1 MKEQMTISNETRI
14 KEIYQNLK
22 SDLTLC
28 IKFMRKK
35 HPENVEA
42 YFWTLERDEI
52 EKQLQVICKPFSYV
66 QQVQIGKVISD
77 LHTFIS
83 SYHEEWQTKNSKKL
97 SKKKSKSL
105 NEKTT
110 SEA

>member
-42 YFWTLERDEI
+42 YF
-52 EKQLQVICKPFSYV
+52 
-66 QQVQIGKVISD
+66 
-77 LHTFIS
+77 
-83 SYHEEWQTKNSKKL
+83 
-97 SKKKSKSL
+97 
-105 NEKTT
+105 
-110 SEA
+110 